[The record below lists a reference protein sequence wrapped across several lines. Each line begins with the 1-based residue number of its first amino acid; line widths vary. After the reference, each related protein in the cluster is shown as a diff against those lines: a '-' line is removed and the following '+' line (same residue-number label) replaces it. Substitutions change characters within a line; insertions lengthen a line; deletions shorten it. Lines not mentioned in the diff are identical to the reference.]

1 MSVAEGVAADPRPE
15 FKVAVFGLAV
25 KFQRILEIVLR
36 HARHNQYRY
45 TVASSRGPGNY
56 DIALVDMTV
65 KGGPVVANTLRRI
78 SDSRPVITVG
88 RRTDPG
94 RRDDLLQSTFT
105 MQVLKALNLVVDHQL
120 LKLLPSDF
128 DARTSGRAAPA
139 TDRQITTRFS
149 QVGGRFPNTAG
160 HGRTDLPRRPR
171 VLVIDDSPTVRRQL
185 LEALVPM
192 GLDVE
197 VVSGGKEAISVLA
210 NRRYDLIFVDVV
222 MPDIDGYKL
231 TRLIKKDKIM
241 RNVSVIMLTSRS
253 SPFDLLRGALAGCN
267 SYLVKPV
274 SLASLR
280 ETVQRHTRHLA
291 GSGEDLPQ
299 LRLA

>member
-1 MSVAEGVAADPRPE
+1 MSVAQGMAADPRPE

-45 TVASSRGPGNY
+45 TVATSRGPGNY

-94 RRDDLLQSTFT
+94 RRDDLLQSSFT

-120 LKLLPSDF
+120 LKLLPGAYSPQ
-128 DARTSGRAAPA
+128 SPGQSVAAGERFAPS
-139 TDRQITTRFS
+139 RFS
-149 QVGGRFPNTAG
+149 PSGNRFANTGVQVSTQAA
-160 HGRTDLPRRPR
+160 HRPR

-192 GLDVE
+192 GLEVE
-197 VVSGGKEAISVLA
+197 VVSGGQEAINVLA
-210 NRRYDLIFVDVV
+210 KRRYDLIFVDVV

-231 TRLIKKDKIM
+231 TRFIKKDKIM
-241 RNVSVIMLTSRS
+241 RKVPVIMLTSRS

-274 SLASLR
+274 SLASLK
-280 ETVQRHTRHLA
+280 ETVQRHTGAMSPIDLA
-291 GSGEDLPQ
+291 AQQ
-299 LRLA
+299 LRLV